1 MGCLNF
7 QTMYRIT
14 KIFLTD
20 KKGHR
25 TGINK
30 TVDVK
35 DLEAYRAELM
45 KKEGETVNF
54 IYSTNE

>member
-1 MGCLNF
+1 
-7 QTMYRIT
+7 MYRIT

-45 KKEGETVNF
+45 KTEGKTVNF